1 MNVINN
7 YRYLPYLKYKKISF
21 GCDLGYPND
30 LKVEI
35 QTCTCKVL
43 F

>member
-1 MNVINN
+1 MLLITIGTYHISNN
-7 YRYLPYLKYKKISF
+7 KKISF

-30 LKVEI
+30 LRVEI
-35 QTCTCKVL
+35 QTSTCKVL